1 MGELRFD
8 YHKAMTEGHSFNEL
22 VAERLR
28 SEGIG
33 CTVPELEL
41 VSSRA
46 EIQRMTESE
55 KDIILDNGLILE
67 VKSRNLGFSEDPSL
81 FWQKDIYVD
90 TVSGY
95 EAKLVKPY
103 AYVMVSQKSGNM
115 IVVHGKTKDKWFKKT
130 VTDPYRKVTDSF
142 YKIEKAHITS
152 WSSLIMD
159 IKEHD
164 GTLQLS
170 DNH

>member
-1 MGELRFD
+1 MEQLDFD
-8 YHKAMTEGHSFNEL
+8 YHAAMTQGHTYNEI
-22 VAERLR
+22 VAQRLI

-41 VSSRA
+41 VTSNADIARLTK
-46 EIQRMTESE
+46 EE
-55 KDIILDNGLILE
+55 KDIILDNGLVLE
-67 VKSRNLGFSEDPSL
+67 VKSRNLGFSEDPTL

-95 EAKLVKPY
+95 EAKEIKPY

-115 IVVHGKTKDKWFKKT
+115 LVVHSSTKDKWFKKT

-142 YKIEKAHITS
+142 YKIEKKYLTT
-152 WSSLIMD
+152 WTSLITD
-159 IKEHD
+159 LKGE
-164 GTLQLS
+164 
-170 DNH
+170 

>member
-1 MGELRFD
+1 LEQLGFD
-8 YHKAMTEGHSFNEL
+8 YHAAMTEGHSYNEI
-22 VAERLR
+22 VAQRLR

-41 VSSRA
+41 VTKDEDIR
-46 EIQRMTESE
+46 RLTRTE
-55 KDIILDNGLILE
+55 KDIILDNCLILE

-95 EAKLVKPY
+95 EAKEIKPY

-115 IVVHGKTKDKWFKKT
+115 LVVHSNTKDKWFKKT
-130 VTDPYRKVTDSF
+130 VTDPYRKVTDVF
-142 YKIEKAHITS
+142 YKIEKQHLTT
-152 WSSLIMD
+152 WSCLIDDLKGM
-159 IKEHD
+159 
-164 GTLQLS
+164 
-170 DNH
+170 